1 LSADQLNICFTCWL
15 QITPARHRKVYF
27 RIGFSRITGSMARQ
41 QARATLMRPARLA
54 VRALVSEQD
63 FATK

>member
-1 LSADQLNICFTCWL
+1 
-15 QITPARHRKVYF
+15 
-27 RIGFSRITGSMARQ
+27 MARN

>member
-1 LSADQLNICFTCWL
+1 VLVADHSRV
-15 QITPARHRKVYF
+15 TPQVYF

>member
-1 LSADQLNICFTCWL
+1 MNYVLVADHSRA
-15 QITPARHRKVYF
+15 TPQVYF

-41 QARATLMRPARLA
+41 QARATLMRPVRLA